1 MSASVCKAG
10 CISERVLS
18 IGSRQGIRDGLEGQQ
33 EWERIVKQSD
43 SAETLVPGSGA
54 LVLGVDRE
62 GNSSA
67 SAATDNARLPAVNRS
82 SPPNPLP
89 WTNELTANRP
99 RRNTGTLYRP
109 SPRVMRGDTLVNS
122 IAPGLLV

>member
-18 IGSRQGIRDGLEGQQ
+18 IGSRQGIRDGLEGQHD
-33 EWERIVKQSD
+33 WERIVKQSD
-43 SAETLVPGSGA
+43 SAEMLVPSSGA
-54 LVLGVDRE
+54 LILGVDRE

-67 SAATDNARLPAVNRS
+67 STATDNARLSAASRS

-89 WTNELTANRP
+89 WNELTANRP

-109 SPRVMRGDTLVNS
+109 SPRVVHGDTLVNS
-122 IAPGLLV
+122 IAPGLIV